1 MHGYSS
7 SEESDD
13 PRRPR
18 AQPATTNNNDQKK
31 KKKKKLPPQ
40 KSINRIWKKFSKR
53 KFHKALAVLPF
64 DPVQPPATYHSNE
77 LLSAGYERAAE
88 ECRRKVEKII
98 KECKRVN
105 MRYRDPGWDL
115 DWDLKYEKGHC
126 LNHLGSQKFELNR
139 TTLLRSQVAVPKAV
153 KRVHEIFENPTF
165 MKEVS
170 GGDVKQGSLGDCWIM
185 AGLTALANVPGG
197 LQRICVAHNTKIGIY
212 GFVFYRDGEWIY
224 SIIDDKLYLKSPLWD
239 SPSMQR
245 DLLQQIDR
253 EDNENVYRKTYQ
265 TGSKALFFAQ
275 CRDQNETWVP
285 LFEKAYAKAHGDYA
299 SLAGGWNGEGV
310 EDLSGGVTTELLT
323 SDILDVD
330 EFWDK
335 EMSRVN
341 DEFLF
346 GASTGLL
353 EHGYGERNGI
363 SEGHAY
369 VIMEAR
375 TLKSGQRLVKLRNP
389 WGKVR
394 KGIWD
399 GAWSDGSK
407 EWTTEV
413 QEEMDHKFGS
423 DSVFWISY
431 EDLIRKYSHFDRTR
445 LFRDRDWRC
454 CQRWIGVDV
463 AWKAA
468 YHEKF
473 HIKLTQDSPLVLVLS
488 QLDGRY
494 FKGLQG
500 QYSFRLHFRL
510 HYEDSP
516 DAEDYIVRSHAA
528 EECRRK
534 VEKIIKECK
543 RVNMRYRDPG
553 WDLDW
558 DLKYEKGHCLN
569 HLGSQ
574 KFELNRTTLLRSQV
588 AVPKA
593 VKRVH
598 EIFENPTFMK
608 EVSGGDVKQGSL
620 GDCWIM
626 AGLTALAN
634 VPGGLQRIC
643 VAHNTKIGIYG
654 FVFYR
659 DGEWIYSIIDDKLY
673 LKSPLW
679 DSPSMQRDLLQQID
693 REDNENVYRKTYQ
706 TGSKALFFA
715 QCRDQN
721 ETWVPLFEKAYA
733 KAHGDYASLAGGW
746 NGEGVEDLSGGV
758 TTELLTSDI
767 LDVDEFWD
775 KEMSRV
781 NDEFL
786 FGASTGLLEHGYGE
800 RNGISEG
807 HAYVIMEARTLK
819 SGQRLVKL
827 RNPWGKVRK
836 GIWDGAWSDG
846 SKEWT
851 TEVQEEMDHK
861 FGSDSVFWI
870 SYEDLIRKYSHF
882 DRTRL
887 FRDRDWRC
895 CQRWIGVDVAW
906 KAAYHEKFHIKLT
919 QDSPLVLVLS
929 QLDGRYFKGLQGQY
943 SFRLHFRLHYE
954 DSPDAEDYI
963 VRSHGNY
970 LMERSVSVEL
980 PDIPAGNYVVYLK
993 VTGERDSNGQSV
1005 EQVTKLRQK
1014 KDQKKASASRQKER
1028 RRMWEKRATIRDV
1041 TKQQTKKNADKR
1053 KRRRA
1058 EWEAEQNRLDEEFNA
1073 KVKAE
1078 REQMKKERIAKAEA
1092 EKAAEAEKRAQEA
1105 DDEAL
1110 SKKTEEVKIS
1120 EDKDEPVV
1128 VDEHH
1133 KDHDDAVISVSTGS
1147 PHLTPKSM
1155 DSTAEGAEEKQEV
1168 PPVSGGPPAPI
1179 EEEEPLPTR
1188 PRPAYDSAGESSAS
1202 PADDHE
1208 RLFSSDDNSRDPRR
1222 MISKRSRV
1230 QSETD
1235 SDEEKMPEPW
1245 NAICIVGVRVYS
1257 KDENLEL
1264 RTVMEGGEL
1273 LEGGMGSKGAADLDN
1288 AQSNA
1293 GGGRSNCFR
1302 DKAGWHQ
1309 GARDISGH
1317 QQGQQRH

>member
-18 AQPATTNNNDQKK
+18 AQPAGNNNNNDKTK

-40 KSINRIWKKFSKR
+40 KSINQIWKKFSKR

-126 LNHLGSQKFELNR
+126 LNNLGTQKFELNK
-139 TTLLRSQVAVPKAV
+139 TTLLSSKAAVPKAV
-153 KRVHEIFENPTF
+153 KRVHEIFEKPTF

-185 AGLTALANVPGG
+185 AGLTALASVPQG
-197 LQRICVAHNTKIGIY
+197 LQRICVAHDTKIGIY

-224 SIIDDKLYLKSPLWD
+224 SIIDDKLYLKSPCWD

-285 LFEKAYAKAHGDYA
+285 LFEKAYAKAH
-299 SLAGGWNGEGV
+299 
-310 EDLSGGVTTELLT
+310 DLSGGVTTELLT
-323 SDILDVD
+323 SDILDID

-341 DEFLF
+341 EEFLF

-369 VIMEAR
+369 VVLDAR

-394 KGIWD
+394 KGIWE

-407 EWTTEV
+407 EWTAEV
-413 QEEMDHKFGS
+413 QEEIDHKFGS

-463 AWKAA
+463 PWKAA

-473 HIKLTQDSPLVLVLS
+473 HIKVTQDTPLVLVLS

-494 FKGLQG
+494 FKGLHG
-500 QYSFRLHFRL
+500 QYSFRIHFRL

-516 DAEDYIVRSHAA
+516 
-528 EECRRK
+528 
-534 VEKIIKECK
+534 
-543 RVNMRYRDPG
+543 N
-553 WDLDW
+553 
-558 DLKYEKGHCLN
+558 
-569 HLGSQ
+569 
-574 KFELNRTTLLRSQV
+574 
-588 AVPKA
+588 
-593 VKRVH
+593 
-598 EIFENPTFMK
+598 
-608 EVSGGDVKQGSL
+608 
-620 GDCWIM
+620 
-626 AGLTALAN
+626 
-634 VPGGLQRIC
+634 
-643 VAHNTKIGIYG
+643 
-654 FVFYR
+654 
-659 DGEWIYSIIDDKLY
+659 
-673 LKSPLW
+673 
-679 DSPSMQRDLLQQID
+679 
-693 REDNENVYRKTYQ
+693 
-706 TGSKALFFA
+706 
-715 QCRDQN
+715 
-721 ETWVPLFEKAYA
+721 
-733 KAHGDYASLAGGW
+733 
-746 NGEGVEDLSGGV
+746 
-758 TTELLTSDI
+758 
-767 LDVDEFWD
+767 
-775 KEMSRV
+775 
-781 NDEFL
+781 
-786 FGASTGLLEHGYGE
+786 
-800 RNGISEG
+800 
-807 HAYVIMEARTLK
+807 
-819 SGQRLVKL
+819 
-827 RNPWGKVRK
+827 
-836 GIWDGAWSDG
+836 
-846 SKEWT
+846 
-851 TEVQEEMDHK
+851 
-861 FGSDSVFWI
+861 
-870 SYEDLIRKYSHF
+870 
-882 DRTRL
+882 
-887 FRDRDWRC
+887 
-895 CQRWIGVDVAW
+895 
-906 KAAYHEKFHIKLT
+906 
-919 QDSPLVLVLS
+919 
-929 QLDGRYFKGLQGQY
+929 
-943 SFRLHFRLHYE
+943 
-954 DSPDAEDYI
+954 AEDYI

-980 PDIPAGNYVVYLK
+980 PDLPAGNYVVYLK
-993 VTGERDSNGQSV
+993 VTGERDSNAQSV
-1005 EQVTKLRQK
+1005 EQVVKREAAQRVENEKLAQVGYAYDLAHSKAWDHMDKVTKLRMKQ
-1014 KDQKKASASRQKER
+1014 DQKKASACRQKER
-1028 RRMWEKRATIRDV
+1028 RRMWEKRATNRDV
-1041 TKQQTKKNADKR
+1041 SKQQTKKNSDKR

-1058 EWEAEQNRLDEEFNA
+1058 EWEAEQTRLDEEFNA

-1078 REQMKKERIAKAEA
+1078 REQMKKERLAKAEA
-1092 EKAAEAEKRAQEA
+1092 EKAAEAEKKAQEA

-1110 SKKTEEVKIS
+1110 SKKTEEIKLLN
-1120 EDKDEPVV
+1120 DKDETALE
-1128 VDEHH
+1128 DG
-1133 KDHDDAVISVSTGS
+1133 VISCSTGS
-1147 PHLTPKSM
+1147 PHFTPKSV
-1155 DSTAEGAEEKQEV
+1155 DLTTADAALEKQEV
-1168 PPVSGGPPAPI
+1168 PPVSGAPPAPV
-1179 EEEEPLPTR
+1179 EQEEPLPVR
-1188 PRPAYDSAGESSAS
+1188 ARPAYDSAGESSDS
-1202 PADDHE
+1202 PVEDWEA
-1208 RLFSSDDNSRDPRR
+1208 LYSSDDMARKPRLT
-1222 MISKRSRV
+1222 
-1230 QSETD
+1230 QANPAAAQDEYDSE
-1235 SDEEKMPEPW
+1235 EEKMPEPW

-1273 LEGGMGSKGAADLDN
+1273 LEGGMGPKGAADLDN

-1293 GGGRSNCFR
+1293 GGGRVA
-1302 DKAGWHQ
+1302 DKKSSEAKPEQESKVLTPVIRKDDRYMEDDGT
-1309 GARDISGH
+1309 SGEKYSSIKSYFH
-1317 QQGQQRH
+1317 IDSAFTTRVNSPAPTPYEHDRRLEFTPSSR